1 MQSHN
6 QIALHQIF
14 NIIYSTFKRKKLGS
28 LFIYKVLT
36 RSPVFEKQ
44 RYDSLITGGHYWK
57 HMFCLT

>member
-14 NIIYSTFKRKKLGS
+14 NIIYSTFERKKLSS

-36 RSPVFEKQ
+36 RSPVFERKH
-44 RYDSLITGGHYWK
+44 YTPPFIGGRYWK
-57 HMFCLT
+57 HVFCLT